1 MAKNEIS
8 FENAQAFEAAI
19 KAMPTLAIL
28 KTLVFEASVF
38 AEGRLGGY
46 RPTQMGATPGTS
58 GLHSTGNVP
67 TPLRSYYQRGKGMRY
82 VPGFRN
88 SGGIVGQTGKT
99 RKSGE
104 KRSEILRD
112 KWRRVRSGDSMVV
125 EVLTDPEVSY
135 AGYVKGGRDSMIKQT
150 RIMDARGWETMDEV
164 AVAVEDNIG
173 KIMRATVARQYQQ
186 WFKRYGIDST
196 TSE

>member
-19 KAMPTLAIL
+19 KAMPTVAIL
-28 KTLVFEASVF
+28 KTLVFEAAMF
-38 AEGRLGGY
+38 AEARAAR
-46 RPTQMGATPGTS
+46 RPADMGATPGTS

-67 TPLRSYYQRGKGMRY
+67 TPLRAYYQRGFGRRY
-82 VPGFRN
+82 VPGFKN
-88 SGGIVGQTGKT
+88 SAGIVGQTGKT
-99 RKSGE
+99 RRSGG
-104 KRSEILRD
+104 KRSEQLKD
-112 KWRRVRSGDSMVV
+112 SWRRERSGDSMQV
-125 EVLTDPEVSY
+125 EVLTQVSY
-135 AGYVKGGRDSMIKQT
+135 AGYVQGGRDSMIKQT

-173 KIMRATVARQYQQ
+173 KIMAATVARQYQQ

-196 TSE
+196 TST

>member
-19 KAMPTLAIL
+19 KAMPTVAIL
-28 KTLVFEASVF
+28 KTLVFEAAMF
-38 AEGRLGGY
+38 AEARAAR
-46 RPTQMGATPGTS
+46 RPADMGATPGTS

-67 TPLRSYYQRGKGMRY
+67 TPLRSYYQRGKGARY
-82 VPGFRN
+82 VPGMSN
-88 SGGIVGQTGKT
+88 SAGITGQTGKT
-99 RKSGE
+99 RRSGSV
-104 KRSEILRD
+104 RSQDLKN
-112 KWRRVRSGDSMVV
+112 KWRRERSGDSMVV
-125 EVLTDPEVSY
+125 EVLTSPEVTY

-150 RIMDARGWETMDEV
+150 RVMDARGWETMDEV

-173 KIMRATVARQYQQ
+173 KIMAATVARQYQQ

-196 TSE
+196 TST

>member
-19 KAMPTLAIL
+19 KAMPTVAIL
-28 KTLVFEASVF
+28 KTLVFEAAVF
-38 AEGRLGGY
+38 AEGRAAR
-46 RPTQMGATPGTS
+46 RPTDMGATPGTS

-67 TPLRSYYQRGKGMRY
+67 TPLRAYYQRGKGARY
-82 VPGFRN
+82 VPGMSN
-88 SGGIVGQTGKT
+88 SAGIVGQTGKT
-99 RKSGE
+99 RRSGS
-104 KRSEILRD
+104 KRSQDL
-112 KWRRVRSGDSMVV
+112 KNSWRRERSGDSMQV
-125 EVLTDPEVSY
+125 EVLTEVSY
-135 AGYVKGGRDSMIKQT
+135 AGYVQGGSDSMTKQT
-150 RIMDARGWETMDEV
+150 RVMDARGWETMNEV

>member
-19 KAMPTLAIL
+19 KAMPTVAIL
-28 KTLVFEASVF
+28 KTLVFEAASF
-38 AEGRLGGY
+38 AEARAAR
-46 RPTQMGATPGTS
+46 RPKDMGATPGTS

-67 TPLRSYYQRGKGMRY
+67 TPLRAYYQRGKGARY
-82 VPGFRN
+82 VPGMSN
-88 SGGIVGQTGKT
+88 SAGITGQTGKT
-99 RKSGE
+99 RRSGSV
-104 KRSEILRD
+104 RSQDLKN
-112 KWRRVRSGDSMVV
+112 KWRRERSGDSMVV
-125 EVLTDPEVSY
+125 EVLTSPEVTY

-150 RIMDARGWETMDEV
+150 RVMDARGWETMDEV

-173 KIMRATVARQYQQ
+173 KIMAATVARQYQQ

-196 TSE
+196 TST

>member
-19 KAMPTLAIL
+19 KAMPTVAIL
-28 KTLVFEASVF
+28 KTLVFEAAVF
-38 AEGRLGGY
+38 AEGRAAR
-46 RPTQMGATPGTS
+46 RPKDMGATPGTS

-67 TPLRSYYQRGKGMRY
+67 TPLRAYYQRGFGRRY
-82 VPGFRN
+82 VPGFKN
-88 SGGIVGQTGKT
+88 SAGIVGQTGKT
-99 RKSGE
+99 RGGGGKKSE
-104 KRSEILRD
+104 KLKDS
-112 KWRRVRSGDSMVV
+112 WRRERSGDSMQV
-125 EVLTDPEVSY
+125 EVLTDVSY
-135 AGYVKGGRDSMIKQT
+135 AGYVQGGSDSMTKQT
-150 RIMDARGWETMDEV
+150 RVMDARGWETMNEV

-196 TSE
+196 TST

>member
-19 KAMPTLAIL
+19 KAMPTVAIL
-28 KTLVFEASVF
+28 KTLVFEAAKF
-38 AEGRLGGY
+38 AEARAAR
-46 RPTQMGATPGTS
+46 RPAEMGATPGTS

-67 TPLRSYYQRGKGMRY
+67 TPLRAYYQRGFGRRY
-82 VPGFRN
+82 VPGFKN
-88 SGGIVGQTGKT
+88 SAGIVGQTGKT
-99 RKSGE
+99 RGSGTKKSE
-104 KRSEILRD
+104 KLKDS
-112 KWRRVRSGDSMVV
+112 WRRERSGDSMQV
-125 EVLTDPEVSY
+125 EVLTDVSY
-135 AGYVKGGRDSMIKQT
+135 AGYVQGGSDSMTKQT
-150 RIMDARGWETMDEV
+150 RVMDARGWETMNEV

>member
-8 FENAQAFEAAI
+8 FENAQAFEAAL
-19 KAMPTLAIL
+19 KAMPTVSIL
-28 KTLVFEASVF
+28 KTLVFEAASF
-38 AEGRLGGY
+38 AEARAAR
-46 RPTQMGATPGTS
+46 RPADMGATPGTS

-67 TPLRSYYQRGKGMRY
+67 TPLRAYYQRGFGRRY
-82 VPGFRN
+82 VPGFKN
-88 SGGIVGQTGKT
+88 SAGIVGQTGKT
-99 RKSGE
+99 RGGGGKKSE
-104 KRSEILRD
+104 KLKDS
-112 KWRRVRSGDSMVV
+112 WRRERSGDSMQV
-125 EVLTDPEVSY
+125 EVLTDVSY
-135 AGYVKGGRDSMIKQT
+135 AGYVQGGSDSMTKQT
-150 RIMDARGWETMDEV
+150 RVMDARGWETVDEV

>member
-19 KAMPTLAIL
+19 KAMPTVAIL
-28 KTLVFEASVF
+28 KTLVFEAAKF
-38 AEGRLGGY
+38 AEARAAR
-46 RPTQMGATPGTS
+46 RPAEMGATPGTS

-82 VPGFRN
+82 VPGRSN
-88 SGGIVGQTGKT
+88 SAGIVGQTGKT
-99 RKSGE
+99 RGGGGKKSE
-104 KRSEILRD
+104 KLKDS
-112 KWRRVRSGDSMVV
+112 WRRERSGDSMQV
-125 EVLTDPEVSY
+125 EVLTEVSY
-135 AGYVKGGRDSMIKQT
+135 AGYVQGGTGSSIKQT
-150 RIMDARGWETMDEV
+150 GNMDKRGWETIDEV

-173 KIMRATVARQYQQ
+173 RIMAATVARQYQQ

-196 TSE
+196 TST

>member
-19 KAMPTLAIL
+19 KAMPTVAIL
-28 KTLVFEASVF
+28 KTLVFEAASF
-38 AEGRLGGY
+38 AEARAAR
-46 RPTQMGATPGTS
+46 RPADMGATPGTS

-67 TPLRSYYQRGKGMRY
+67 TPLRAYYQRGKGARY
-82 VPGFRN
+82 VPGMSN
-88 SGGIVGQTGKT
+88 SAGITGQTGKT
-99 RKSGE
+99 RRSGSV
-104 KRSEILRD
+104 RSQDLKN
-112 KWRRVRSGDSMVV
+112 KWRRERSGDSMVV
-125 EVLTDPEVSY
+125 EVLTSPEVTY

-150 RIMDARGWETMDEV
+150 RVMDARGWETMDEV

-173 KIMRATVARQYQQ
+173 KIMAATVARQYQQ

-196 TSE
+196 TST

>member
-19 KAMPTLAIL
+19 KAMPTVAIL
-28 KTLVFEASVF
+28 KTLVFEAASF
-38 AEGRLGGY
+38 AEGRAAR
-46 RPTQMGATPGTS
+46 RPKDMGATPGTS

-67 TPLRSYYQRGKGMRY
+67 TPLRAYYQRGKGARY
-82 VPGFRN
+82 VPGMSN
-88 SGGIVGQTGKT
+88 SAGITGQTGKT
-99 RKSGE
+99 RRSGSV
-104 KRSEILRD
+104 RSQDLKN
-112 KWRRVRSGDSMVV
+112 KWRRERSGDSMVV
-125 EVLTDPEVSY
+125 EVLTSPEVTY

-150 RIMDARGWETMDEV
+150 RVMDARGWETMDEV

-173 KIMRATVARQYQQ
+173 KIMAATVARQYQQ

-196 TSE
+196 TST

>member
-19 KAMPTLAIL
+19 KAMPTVAIL
-28 KTLVFEASVF
+28 KTLVFEAASF
-38 AEGRLGGY
+38 AEARAAR
-46 RPTQMGATPGTS
+46 RPKDMGATPGTS

-67 TPLRSYYQRGKGMRY
+67 TPLRAYYQRGKGARY
-82 VPGFRN
+82 VPGMSN
-88 SGGIVGQTGKT
+88 SAGITGQTGKT
-99 RKSGE
+99 RRSGSV
-104 KRSEILRD
+104 RSQDLKN
-112 KWRRVRSGDSMVV
+112 KWRRERSGDSMVV
-125 EVLTDPEVSY
+125 EVLTSPEVTY

-150 RIMDARGWETMDEV
+150 RVMDARGWETMDEV

-173 KIMRATVARQYQQ
+173 KIMAATVARQYQQ

>member
-1 MAKNEIS
+1 VAKNEIS

-67 TPLRSYYQRGKGMRY
+67 TPLRAYYQRGKGARY
-82 VPGFRN
+82 VPGMSN
-88 SGGIVGQTGKT
+88 SAGITGQTGKT
-99 RKSGE
+99 RRSGSV
-104 KRSEILRD
+104 RSQDLKN
-112 KWRRVRSGDSMVV
+112 KWRRERSGDSMVV
-125 EVLTDPEVSY
+125 EVLTSPEVTY

-150 RIMDARGWETMDEV
+150 RVMDARGWETMDEV

-173 KIMRATVARQYQQ
+173 KIMAATVARQYQQ

-196 TSE
+196 TST